1 MASALTAERALAP
14 GEVEGREAVIHHDDA
29 GRTSF
34 KAKTAGRAD
43 FRSATKETGRNHLAL
58 GGAAPAQK
66 VTS

>member
-1 MASALTAERALAP
+1 MGSALAAESALAP
-14 GEVEGREAVIHHDDA
+14 GEVEGGKAMVQYNDA

-34 KAKTAGRAD
+34 KAKTAGRTD
-43 FRSATKETGRNHLAL
+43 VGSGTKETGRNHLAL

>member
-1 MASALTAERALAP
+1 MGSAFAAESALAP
-14 GEVEGREAVIHHDDA
+14 GEVEGREAVIHHYYA

-43 FRSATKETGRNHLAL
+43 FRSGTKETGRNHLAL